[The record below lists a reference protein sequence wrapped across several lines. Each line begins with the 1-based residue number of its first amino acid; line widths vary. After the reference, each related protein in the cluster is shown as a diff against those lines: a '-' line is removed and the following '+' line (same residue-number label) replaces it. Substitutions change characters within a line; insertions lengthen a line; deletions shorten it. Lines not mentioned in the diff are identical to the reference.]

1 MVCTYVIVLYL
12 GGQKCGSH
20 EQILEL
26 AKYHTRL
33 ETNHKNQLNCRSAVG
48 RPIGWASLRPSILSN
63 PLATCRAIMLD
74 FGFSK
79 NGMSDGVK
87 GRLFRYGIRYCL
99 CNTGTEPQP

>member
-1 MVCTYVIVLYL
+1 MACTYVIVLYL

-33 ETNHKNQLNCRSAVG
+33 ETNHKNQL
-48 RPIGWASLRPSILSN
+48 
-63 PLATCRAIMLD
+63 TCRTIMLD

-79 NGMSDGVK
+79 NRMSDGVK
-87 GRLFRYGIRYCL
+87 GQLFKYGIRYCL